1 MLIGL
6 VIGQIKIYQ
15 FNQILYN
22 LEAQNE
28 EYFTKDYFKLH
39 KNLTQ
44 NDKNENIK
52 LQFSRFGK

>member
-22 LEAQNE
+22 LEVQNE
-28 EYFTKDYFKLH
+28 EYFIKDYFKLH

-44 NDKNENIK
+44 NDKK
-52 LQFSRFGK
+52 WKY